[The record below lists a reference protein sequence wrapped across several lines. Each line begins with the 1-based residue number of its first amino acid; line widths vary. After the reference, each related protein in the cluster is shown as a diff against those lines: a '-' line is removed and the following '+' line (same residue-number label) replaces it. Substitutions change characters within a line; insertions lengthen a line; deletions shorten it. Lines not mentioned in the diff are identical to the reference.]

1 MATTFDRRVLGCCL
15 AAALSFVACA
25 KASPPPAGPA
35 TPRPA
40 PEAPTAASGQSK
52 PVTPPSAAADAASA
66 PAQAGPPP
74 GGTASQNPPAVN
86 ADARALA
93 AFQAR
98 VAEYIEMQRKLVASL
113 PKLSKDSTPAQ
124 IDGHQRELA
133 ALIQS
138 NRRGAKAGDIFTRE
152 ARAVIRRLLARVFSD
167 ADGRQVR
174 DSIMDENPGPLKLQ
188 VNGRYPDNVP
198 LSTMPPQLL
207 EGLPKL
213 PPELEFRFI
222 GPRLILMDVAAHI
235 VADFIED
242 ALPR

>member
-1 MATTFDRRVLGCCL
+1 MAITSDRRVLGCCL
-15 AAALSFVACA
+15 AAAVSFATCA
-25 KASPPPAGPA
+25 KA
-35 TPRPA
+35 TP
-40 PEAPTAASGQSK
+40 
-52 PVTPPSAAADAASA
+52 
-66 PAQAGPPP
+66 QAGPPP
-74 GGTASQNPPAVN
+74 AGAASQNAPAVN
-86 ADARALA
+86 ADASALA

-98 VAEYIEMQRKLVASL
+98 VAQYVEMQRKLVASL
-113 PKLSKDSTPAQ
+113 PTLSKDSTPEQ
-124 IDGHQRELA
+124 IDRHQRELA

-152 ARAVIRRLLARVFSD
+152 SRAVIRRLLARVFSD

-222 GPRLILMDVAAHI
+222 GPRLILMDVPAHI